1 MTLKRQLL
9 LISGGAFSVLFA
21 VLVYALYALDRASN
35 ETDHL
40 IAHEISAQLT
50 YTKLYA
56 AGLQAASS
64 MRSVVLDPQN
74 ETGYANLKR
83 GLEDF
88 DAALA
93 LVRTIPLTD
102 SQKAETLR
110 SIESMHAQR
119 KQLIEQATRLVRA
132 DVPRT
137 IVLLN
142 DEEIPLWRKIRDLLL
157 EQVKAARTDMEAARQ
172 EEADAAHRII
182 AGVGVC
188 TVLALLLSGVC
199 LLLLVRRLD
208 SSLGG
213 DPIAVA
219 AAAAAVAQGD
229 LSQALPN
236 ATTGSVI
243 ESMRRMQGQ
252 LVDSVTVI
260 RAGAEQLNVA
270 AERLNDNET
279 GVAERVQQQ
288 SDKLAEIAAAVEQLT
303 TSIRV
308 VADLGS
314 ETNSLAQGA
323 GQQAGQGVVAIE
335 RVLTEMNAIQRAVD
349 RAATVIA
356 ELGRESESIAS
367 VVGTIR
373 EIADQ
378 TNLLALNAA
387 IEAARAGEQGRGFAV
402 VADEVRKLAE
412 RTTTSTGEIGATIAR
427 VRAGIG
433 EATGRMNEGVDIVAS
448 GRTLANDAGAV
459 MQTILHNAEEVVRTV
474 HEMAHSV
481 SEQSTVST
489 QIAQRIEAISLASE
503 DNMRA
508 VDEAVGATQRVNT
521 LAHQLT
527 DSVRVFRLP
536 A

>member
-21 VLVYALYALDRASN
+21 VLVYALYALERASN

-74 ETGYANLKR
+74 ETGYVNLKR

-260 RAGAEQLNVA
+260 RAGADGLAVVSAIVA
-270 AERLNDNET
+270 ADDPRAAA
-279 GVAERVQQQ
+279 AELRR
-288 SDKLAEIAAAVEQLT
+288 AIAAA
-303 TSIRV
+303 R
-308 VADLGS
+308 
-314 ETNSLAQGA
+314 GA
-323 GQQAGQGVVAIE
+323 
-335 RVLTEMNAIQRAVD
+335 
-349 RAATVIA
+349 A
-356 ELGRESESIAS
+356 E
-367 VVGTIR
+367 
-373 EIADQ
+373 
-378 TNLLALNAA
+378 
-387 IEAARAGEQGRGFAV
+387 
-402 VADEVRKLAE
+402 
-412 RTTTSTGEIGATIAR
+412 
-427 VRAGIG
+427 
-433 EATGRMNEGVDIVAS
+433 
-448 GRTLANDAGAV
+448 
-459 MQTILHNAEEVVRTV
+459 
-474 HEMAHSV
+474 
-481 SEQSTVST
+481 
-489 QIAQRIEAISLASE
+489 
-503 DNMRA
+503 
-508 VDEAVGATQRVNT
+508 
-521 LAHQLT
+521 
-527 DSVRVFRLP
+527 
-536 A
+536 